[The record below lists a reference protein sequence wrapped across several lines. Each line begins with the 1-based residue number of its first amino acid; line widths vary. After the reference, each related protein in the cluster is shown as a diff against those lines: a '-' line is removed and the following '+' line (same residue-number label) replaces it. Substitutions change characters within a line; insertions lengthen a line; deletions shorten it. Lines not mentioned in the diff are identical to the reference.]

1 MTQLRDNLGL
11 VLLQFS
17 STWYRHPKMDEL
29 KWDAIRNGDL
39 ETLKS
44 VVLSSSTAR
53 RARALQSIREKNG
66 KALTPN
72 LTLILAY

>member
-1 MTQLRDNLGL
+1 
-11 VLLQFS
+11 
-17 STWYRHPKMDEL
+17 MDEL

-66 KALTPN
+66 KALTSTN
-72 LTLILAY
+72 LRPSLAY